1 MYFHCWNTSC
11 PQNLSKLLLVSFNFL
26 SCPTPF
32 AMNKVQVIAP
42 TLDSAATPS
51 CPAMVEDM
59 DGAVA
64 CGHCLNP
71 MKEKQM
77 WPQKLLC
84 LVSANI
90 PQSWAGGELKGVGWP
105 GCSRLWEHVG
115 GSLPPWLQPDLYIV
129 NPAKTGARTWLC
141 ELDLLNV
148 YSLCRLAQRMKSS
161 PIRLFPP
168 APG

>member
-1 MYFHCWNTSC
+1 MAVITSRVKMKVMVITVRIE
-11 PQNLSKLLLVSFNFL
+11 LINFL
-26 SCPTPF
+26 FFPPPPLH
-32 AMNKVQVIAP
+32 AYRNAL

-129 NPAKTGARTWLC
+129 NPAKTGARTRLC

-161 PIRLFPP
+161 SIRLFPP
-168 APG
+168 TPG